1 MYIGHFSAAGLLLSL
16 NPSVPVLPVAVGAA
30 YPDLLWPFITMNSLD
45 KRTLPVGLQI
55 LNSAYAGSYR
65 PMVLA
70 GAVFAT
76 VPIVIFYIIFQR
88 RIIKGVT
95 MTGMGGR

>member
-1 MYIGHFSAAGLLLSL
+1 LGHY
-16 NPSVPVLPVAVGAA
+16 N
-30 YPDLLWPFITMNSLD
+30 DLLWPFITMNSLE

-55 LNSAYAGSYR
+55 LNSSYAGQDR
-65 PMVLA
+65 TVVLA
-70 GAVFAT
+70 GAVFAS
-76 VPIVIFYIIFQR
+76 VPIMVFYIIFQR

>member
-1 MYIGHFSAAGLLLSL
+1 MFLGHY
-16 NPSVPVLPVAVGAA
+16 N
-30 YPDLLWPFITMNSLD
+30 DLLWPFITMNSLE

-65 PMVLA
+65 PTILA
-70 GAVFAT
+70 GATFAT
-76 VPIVIFYIIFQR
+76 VPIMIFYIIFQR